1 MILTTVCG
9 YLIEKELVRKF
20 GSYGTGKGKLNRPL
34 GIAFDANNHLYVSE
48 IINHRVQNFN
58 IYGTYLLKFG
68 TKGSSVGRLMNP
80 LGIVVHDDKLYI
92 AEWGKFDFSI
102 PVRWSIQSHY
112 WVRSFEV
119 SSLYCSQ

>member
-1 MILTTVCG
+1 MGNLCSITFGWDGMWAVTDDSNHCVWIFDREDQ
-9 YLIEKELVRKF
+9 LIRKF
-20 GSYGTGKGKLNRPL
+20 GSYGCGNCKFNRPL

-80 LGIVVHDDKLYI
+80 LGIVVHDDELHI
-92 AEWGKFDFSI
+92 AEWGNN
-102 PVRWSIQSHY
+102 
-112 WVRSFEV
+112 
-119 SSLYCSQ
+119 